1 MAASAILQKS
11 NEAALQPFET
21 KTFLSLRID
30 AMAVLR
36 RASQLISVEKKD
48 KLKPALDE
56 DIRTLPDIDHATSE

>member
-1 MAASAILQKS
+1 MAAPAILQKS